1 MNPEKWFM
9 YNLMVFSKQIPCRLN
24 SQSSF
29 PGHTGPNDARNCLL
43 CLTHDFLLQAHYFF
57 STWTCFGPAQ
67 SPTIVF
73 KASPWKFLK
82 IQKPLKVRFL
92 FPSSFEKKTW
102 KRDWTRG
109 RDTENKGSV
118 ERVWE
123 EESRAK
129 IRRRDKWTKMDGF
142 KRCRQFVSVQL
153 IPGIYPLSLIPFL
166 SSLSFL
172 SQKFTPGF
180 LQETEDGG
188 GRKRAK
194 TCAIQLYTNA
204 KVSHSLVLPKNC
216 LKKEGKVLQKRS
228 GKMRRKCKSK
238 CADNKTRRRG
248 HKTRKYSFSPLRH
261 LQRKKRRFSSRPPN
275 ESLARNITGNNQ
287 EDSSSYYVASSFIQ
301 GIQSIFYVLFLLFLS
316 WTNWTEK
323 YWIEENALL
332 KNVKAEKKRE
342 RNAVYKT
349 YRQRSLVFSK
359 QGIKNYGESTL
370 WSIYTARMTMS
381 TTREKWRETFLA
393 GRVESSQGISR
404 TICSLAHLSF
414 HMDSSSDTSSIK
426 CRSQRQS
433 GKKSLCCHP
442 SQTSNVSLA
451 GEQWRRE
458 ENTKRNGLKLLL
470 QLL

>member
-73 KASPWKFLK
+73 KASPRKFLK
-82 IQKPLKVRFL
+82 IQKPLKVGFL

-142 KRCRQFVSVQL
+142 ERCRQFVSVQL
-153 IPGIYPLSLIPFL
+153 IPGIYLLSLIPFL

-261 LQRKKRRFSSRPPN
+261 LQRKKRRFSSTTQWITGKEYNRQQSRGFFFLLCCLLIHSRHSIHFLCPILTLSVLDKLNRKVLNRRECTPKECKGREETRTKRGLQN
-275 ESLARNITGNNQ
+275 ISTEKSCLFEAGNQKLWGIYSLINIHSKNDNVNNQREMERDIPCRSSRVKSRNIENNMFSRSSLFSYGFIVRYIINQMQESKTVWKEESLL
-287 EDSSSYYVASSFIQ
+287 SS
-301 GIQSIFYVLFLLFLS
+301 LPDL
-316 WTNWTEK
+316 
-323 YWIEENALL
+323 
-332 KNVKAEKKRE
+332 
-342 RNAVYKT
+342 
-349 YRQRSLVFSK
+349 
-359 QGIKNYGESTL
+359 
-370 WSIYTARMTMS
+370 
-381 TTREKWRETFLA
+381 
-393 GRVESSQGISR
+393 
-404 TICSLAHLSF
+404 
-414 HMDSSSDTSSIK
+414 
-426 CRSQRQS
+426 
-433 GKKSLCCHP
+433 
-442 SQTSNVSLA
+442 
-451 GEQWRRE
+451 
-458 ENTKRNGLKLLL
+458 
-470 QLL
+470 